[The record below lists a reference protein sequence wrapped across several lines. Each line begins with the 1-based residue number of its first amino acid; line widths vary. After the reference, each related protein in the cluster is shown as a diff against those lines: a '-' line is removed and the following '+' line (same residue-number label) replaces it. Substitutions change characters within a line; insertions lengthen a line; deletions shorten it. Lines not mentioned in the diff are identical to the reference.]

1 MAKVISVVNQKGGV
15 GKTTTTVNLSACL
28 AQQGKKVL
36 LIDMDPQGNATSGLG
51 IDTEELETTVYQVLI
66 GEKPME
72 ESIVQTEFGELYLSP
87 SDIQLAGAEIEMV
100 PMKKREF
107 VLKNALSDMKNQY
120 DYILI
125 DCPPS
130 LNLMTINALV
140 ASDSVLIPVQCE
152 YYALE
157 GLSRLMQ
164 TVKSIKKQLNA
175 NLDIEGIL
183 LTMYDSRT
191 NLSTMVA
198 EEVKN
203 FFPKKVYHTVIPRNV
218 RLSEA
223 PSYGQP
229 IIAYDPYSRGSES
242 YTELAKELIK
252 NNK

>member
-1 MAKVISVVNQKGGV
+1 MAKIISVVNQKGGV

-28 AQQGKKVL
+28 EQQGKKVL
-36 LIDMDPQGNATSGLG
+36 LIDLDPQGNATSGLG
-51 IDTEELETTVYQVLI
+51 IDTEDLETTVYQVII

-72 ESIVQTEFGELYLSP
+72 KSIVQTEFGELYLSP
-87 SDIQLAGAEIEMV
+87 SDIQLAGAEIELV
-100 PMKKREF
+100 SMKKREYM
-107 VLKNALSDMKNQY
+107 LKNALEDIKNQF

-175 NLDIEGIL
+175 GLDIEGIL

-191 NLSTMVA
+191 NLSIMVA
-198 EEVKN
+198 DEVKKY
-203 FFPKKVYHTVIPRNV
+203 FPKKVYHTVIPRNV

-242 YTELAKELIK
+242 YTALANEVIE

>member
-1 MAKVISVVNQKGGV
+1 MAKIISVVNQKGGV

-28 AQQGKKVL
+28 EQQGKSVL

-51 IDTEELETTVYQVLI
+51 IDTEELDQTIYQVLI
-66 GEKPME
+66 GQAAME
-72 ESIVQTEFGELYLSP
+72 ETILQTEFGNLFLSP
-87 SDIQLAGAEIEMV
+87 SDIQLAGAEIELV
-100 PMKKREF
+100 SMKKREY
-107 VLKNALSDMKNQY
+107 VLKRAIDSVKNQY

-130 LNLMTINALV
+130 LNLMTINALS
-140 ASDSVLIPVQCE
+140 ASNSVLIPVQCE

-175 NLDIEGIL
+175 DLEIEGIL

-191 NLSTMVA
+191 NLSMMVA
-198 EEVKN
+198 EEVKK
-203 FFPKKVYHTVIPRNV
+203 FFPNKVYHTVIPRNV

-229 IIAYDPYSRGSES
+229 IITYDPYSRGAES
-242 YTELAKELIK
+242 YLALANEVIGS
-252 NNK
+252 NG

>member
-1 MAKVISVVNQKGGV
+1 MGKIISVVNQKGGV
-15 GKTTTTVNLSACL
+15 GKTTTTVSLSACL
-28 AQQGKKVL
+28 AHQGKSVL
-36 LIDMDPQGNATSGLG
+36 LIDIDPQGNATSGLG
-51 IDTEELETTVYQVLI
+51 IDAEELENTVYQVLI
-66 GEKPME
+66 GQSSLENT
-72 ESIVQTEFGELYLSP
+72 IVNTEFGPLDVAP
-87 SDIQLAGAEIEMV
+87 SDIQLAGAEVELV
-100 PMKKREF
+100 SVDQREY
-107 VLKNALSDMKNQY
+107 VLKNALDAVKNKY

-140 ASDSVLIPVQCE
+140 ASNSVLIPVQCE

-175 NLDIEGIL
+175 GLEIEGIL

-191 NLSTMVA
+191 NLSLMVA
-198 EEVKN
+198 EEVKK
-203 FFPKKVYHTVIPRNV
+203 FFPKKVYRTVIPRNV

-229 IIAYDPYSRGSES
+229 IIAYDPYSRGAES
-242 YTELAKELIK
+242 YLALANEVIG
-252 NNK
+252 NNG

>member
-1 MAKVISVVNQKGGV
+1 MAKIISVVNQKGGV

-28 AQQGKKVL
+28 EKQGKKVL

-51 IDTEELETTVYQVLI
+51 IDTEELESTVYQVII
-66 GEKPME
+66 GEQSME
-72 ESIVQTEFGELYLSP
+72 ESIVKTEFGELYLSP
-87 SDIQLAGAEIEMV
+87 SDIQLAGAEIELV
-100 PMKKREF
+100 SMKKREYM
-107 VLKNALSDMKNQY
+107 LKNALSGIKNQY

-175 NLDIEGIL
+175 ELDIEGIL

-191 NLSTMVA
+191 NLSMMVA
-198 EEVKN
+198 DEVKK
-203 FFPKKVYHTVIPRNV
+203 FFPTTVYHPVLPRNV

-242 YTELAKELIK
+242 YTELAKEVIK

>member
-1 MAKVISVVNQKGGV
+1 MGKIISVVNQKGGV
-15 GKTTTTVNLSACL
+15 GKTTTTVSLSACL
-28 AQQGKKVL
+28 AHQGKSVL
-36 LIDMDPQGNATSGLG
+36 LIDIDPQGNATSGLG
-51 IDTEELETTVYQVLI
+51 IAAEDLENTVYQVLI
-66 GEKPME
+66 GQSSLENT
-72 ESIVQTEFGELYLSP
+72 IVNTEFGPLDVAP
-87 SDIQLAGAEIEMV
+87 SDIQLAGAEVELV
-100 PMKKREF
+100 SVDQREY
-107 VLKNALSDMKNQY
+107 VLKNALDSVKNKY

-140 ASDSVLIPVQCE
+140 ASNSVLIPVQCE

-175 NLDIEGIL
+175 GLEIEGIL

-191 NLSTMVA
+191 NLSLMVA
-198 EEVKN
+198 EEVKK
-203 FFPKKVYHTVIPRNV
+203 FFPKKVYRTVIPRNV

-229 IIAYDPYSRGSES
+229 IIAYDPYSRGAES
-242 YTELAKELIK
+242 YLALANEVIG
-252 NNK
+252 NNG

>member
-1 MAKVISVVNQKGGV
+1 MGKIISVVNQKGGV
-15 GKTTTTVNLSACL
+15 GKTTTTVSLSACL
-28 AQQGKKVL
+28 AHQGKSVL
-36 LIDMDPQGNATSGLG
+36 LIDIDPQGNATSGLG
-51 IDTEELETTVYQVLI
+51 IDAEELENTVYQVLI
-66 GEKPME
+66 GQSSLENT
-72 ESIVQTEFGELYLSP
+72 IVNTEFGALDVAP
-87 SDIQLAGAEIEMV
+87 SDIQLAGAEVELV
-100 PMKKREF
+100 SVDQREY
-107 VLKNALSDMKNQY
+107 VLKNALDSVKNKY

-140 ASDSVLIPVQCE
+140 ASNSVLIPVQCE

-175 NLDIEGIL
+175 GLEIEGIL

-191 NLSTMVA
+191 NLSLMVA
-198 EEVKN
+198 EEVKK
-203 FFPKKVYHTVIPRNV
+203 FFPKKVYRTVIPRNV

-229 IIAYDPYSRGSES
+229 IIAYDPYSRGAES
-242 YTELAKELIK
+242 YLALANEVIG
-252 NNK
+252 NNG

>member
-1 MAKVISVVNQKGGV
+1 MAKIISVVNQKGGV

-28 AQQGKKVL
+28 EQQGKKVL

-51 IDTEELETTVYQVLI
+51 IDTEELENTIYQVLI
-66 GEKPME
+66 GEISMAD
-72 ESIVQTEFGELYLSP
+72 SILQTEFGELYVSP
-87 SDIQLAGAEIEMV
+87 SDIQLAGAEVELVSME
-100 PMKKREF
+100 KREYI
-107 VLKNALSDMKNQY
+107 LKNALDSIKNQY

-130 LNLMTINALV
+130 LNLMTINALT

-164 TVKSIKKQLNA
+164 TVKSIKKQLNSG
-175 NLDIEGIL
+175 LEIEGIL

-191 NLSTMVA
+191 NLSMMVA
-198 EEVKN
+198 DEVKN
-203 FFPKKVYHTVIPRNV
+203 FFPKKVYGTVIPRNV

-229 IIAYDPYSRGSES
+229 IIAYDPYSRGAES
-242 YTELAKELIK
+242 YAALAKEVIE

>member
-1 MAKVISVVNQKGGV
+1 MGKVISVVNQKGGV
-15 GKTTTTVNLSACL
+15 GKTTTTVNISACL
-28 AQQGKKVL
+28 AHQGKSVL

-51 IDTEELETTVYQVLI
+51 VETAALKSTIYQVLI
-66 GEKPME
+66 GQSTME
-72 ESIVQTEFGELYLSP
+72 ESIEKTEFGTLDLCP
-87 SDIQLAGAEIEMV
+87 SDIQLAGAEVELV
-100 PMKKREF
+100 AVNQREYI
-107 VLKNALSDMKNQY
+107 LKNALELLKKRY
-120 DYILI
+120 DYLLI

-175 NLDIEGIL
+175 SLEIEGIV
-183 LTMYDSRT
+183 LTMFDSRT

-198 EEVKN
+198 EEVKK
-203 FFPKKVYHTVIPRNV
+203 FFPKKVYRTVIPRNV

-229 IIAYDPYSRGSES
+229 IITYDPYSRGAES
-242 YTELAKELIK
+242 YLSLANELIEK
-252 NNK
+252 NG

>member
-1 MAKVISVVNQKGGV
+1 MAKIISVVNQKGGV

-28 AQQGKKVL
+28 EQQGKKVL
-36 LIDMDPQGNATSGLG
+36 LIDLDPQGNATSGLG
-51 IDTEELETTVYQVLI
+51 IDTEELESTVYQVLI
-66 GEKPME
+66 GEITME
-72 ESIVQTEFGELYLSP
+72 ESVVQTEFGELYLSP
-87 SDIQLAGAEIEMV
+87 SDIQLAGAEIELVSME
-100 PMKKREF
+100 KREF
-107 VLKNALSDMKNQY
+107 MLKNALKDAQNQY

-130 LNLMTINALV
+130 LNLMTVNALV

-164 TVKSIKKQLNA
+164 TVKSIKKQLNET
-175 NLDIEGIL
+175 LEIEGIL

-191 NLSTMVA
+191 NLSMMVA
-198 EEVKN
+198 EEVKQ
-203 FFPKKVYHTVIPRNV
+203 FFPKKVYQTVIPRNV

-242 YTELAKELIK
+242 YTALAEEVIN